1 MTRRKLD
8 KEHTLQDIL
17 SGEADIIPL
26 LNPTDLE
33 EIKTYEIPEEIP
45 ILPLRNTVMFPGI
58 MIPITVGREK
68 SIDLVNESYRNKT
81 LIGVITQRDED
92 IQDPEGED
100 LFQIGTLSR
109 ILKIYRM
116 LDGGTTIIIQGIKL
130 FKMEQIVAKLPYLRA
145 KVSAYDTND
154 SNKKVL
160 ANKEFKATMASLTD
174 VTDKC
179 LKLSPNH
186 MPPEVVFMLKNI
198 GHPSYLIHF
207 IASNLDIEV
216 IEKQQILENTDIT
229 LRAKMVLHKQ
239 LKCLQMEELKAH
251 IQSKAKTEL
260 DKQQKEYLLN
270 QQLKVIQ
277 DELGNNS
284 IDQTVKELKAKA
296 EKKKWDDKTQK
307 QFEKEIAKLERMN
320 QMSPDFT
327 VHLNYLELLVDLPWN
342 EFTETN
348 IDLHKARKILDE
360 DHYGLEKIKDRIV
373 EYLAVLKLKGDMKA
387 PILCF
392 VGPPGV
398 GKTSLGKSVAR
409 ATGRKYI
416 RMSLGGLHDESEI
429 RGHRKTYIGAMP
441 GRIIQSIRKAE
452 SANPIFV
459 LDEIDKISGATP
471 QGDPSSAMLEV
482 LDPEQNNAF
491 YDNFLETTFD
501 LSKILFIATANSLNN
516 IHPAL
521 VDRMEIID
529 LSSYLLEEKIEIA
542 KRHLIPRQIAE
553 HGITKKQIHFSDN
566 VIQQIISD
574 YTREA
579 GVRILEKNIAKVIR
593 HQAFL
598 IASNENYTQKLS
610 KEHIEKIL
618 GSPLYKKENDL
629 KHNKVGIAIGLAW
642 TPVGGDILYI
652 ETAIS
657 EGKGNLSITG
667 NLGDVMKESATI
679 AYEYVKAH
687 AADFGIDPSQFEKKD
702 VYIHVPEGA
711 IPKDGPSA
719 GIALLTA
726 IISTFTGVKPKPRLA
741 MTGEITLR
749 GKLSPVGGIKE
760 KILAAK
766 RANIHDIVL
775 PIDNQNNV
783 QEIDAKY
790 IEGLQFHYFD
800 DMTQAL
806 RFNLQF

>member
-1 MTRRKLD
+1 MAKLKLD
-8 KEHTLQDIL
+8 KEHILQDML
-17 SGEADIIPL
+17 SSETEIIPL
-26 LNPTDLE
+26 LNPTEME
-33 EIKTYEIPEEIP
+33 EVKTVEIPEIIP

-58 MIPITVGREK
+58 VIPITVGREK
-68 SIDLVNESYRNKT
+68 SIDLVNESYKNKT
-81 LIGVITQRDED
+81 LIGVITQKDED
-92 IQDPEGED
+92 IQDPEEKD
-100 LFQIGTLSR
+100 LFEIGTLSR

-130 FKMEQIVAKLPYLRA
+130 FKMEKIVTEIPYLKA
-145 KVSAYDTND
+145 SVSPYITND
-154 SNKKVL
+154 TDENVL
-160 ANKEFKATMASLTD
+160 NNDEFKATMSSLTD
-174 VTDKC
+174 ITDKC

-186 MPPEVVFMLKNI
+186 LPAEVVFMLKNI

-207 IASNLDIEV
+207 IASNLEFDV
-216 IEKQQILENTDIT
+216 LEKQQILETSDMA

-239 LKCLQMEELKAH
+239 LKCLQMEELKAQ
-251 IQSKAKTEL
+251 IQKKAKTEL

-284 IDQTVKELKAKA
+284 IDQTVKDLKARA
-296 EKKKWDDKTQK
+296 EKKKWDEKTQK

-342 EFTETN
+342 EYTKTD

-360 DHYGLEKIKDRIV
+360 DHYGLDKIKDRIV
-373 EYLAVLKLKGDMKA
+373 EYLAVLKLKGDMKS

-416 RMSLGGLHDESEI
+416 RMSLGGLHDEAEI

-501 LSKILFIATANSLNN
+501 LSKVMFIATANSLNS

-553 HGITKKQIHFSDN
+553 HGLTKKHIQFSDT
-566 VIQQIISD
+566 VIQQIIGD

-598 IASNENYTQKLS
+598 IASDESFTKNLN
-610 KEHIEKIL
+610 KEHIKIVL

-652 ETAIS
+652 ETALS

-679 AYEYVKAH
+679 AYEYLKAH
-687 AADFGIDPSQFEKKD
+687 AADFNIDTKQFEKKD

-726 IISTFTGVKPKPRLA
+726 LISTFTGIKPKAKLA

-766 RANIHDIVL
+766 RAEIFDIVL
-775 PIDNQNNV
+775 PADNQNNV
-783 QEIDAKY
+783 NEIDAKY
-790 IEGLQFHYFD
+790 IEGMHFHYFN

-806 RFNLQF
+806 KFNLEY

>member
-1 MTRRKLD
+1 MTKWKLD
-8 KEHTLQDIL
+8 KEHILQDML
-17 SGEADIIPL
+17 SSETEIIPL
-26 LNPTDLE
+26 LNPTEME
-33 EIKTYEIPEEIP
+33 EVKTVEIPEIIP

-58 MIPITVGREK
+58 VIPITVGREK
-68 SIDLVNESYRNKT
+68 SIDLVNESYKNKT
-81 LIGVITQRDED
+81 LIGVITQKDED
-92 IQDPEGED
+92 IQDPEEKD
-100 LFQIGTLSR
+100 LYEIGTLSR

-130 FKMEQIVAKLPYLRA
+130 FKIEKIVAEIPYLKA
-145 KVSAYDTND
+145 TVSPYTTND
-154 SNKKVL
+154 TDENIL
-160 ANKEFKATMASLTD
+160 NNKEFKATMASLTD
-174 VTDKC
+174 ITDKC

-186 MPPEVVFMLKNI
+186 LPAEVVFMLKNI

-207 IASNLDIEV
+207 IASNLDFDV
-216 IEKQQILENTDIT
+216 LEKQQILETSDMA

-239 LKCLQMEELKAH
+239 LKCLQMEELKAQ
-251 IQSKAKTEL
+251 IQKKAKTEL

-284 IDQTVKELKAKA
+284 IDQTVKDLKTRA
-296 EKKKWDDKTQK
+296 EKKKWDEKTQK

-342 EFTETN
+342 EYTKTD
-348 IDLHKARKILDE
+348 IDLHKARKILDQ
-360 DHYGLEKIKDRIV
+360 DHYGLDKIKDRIV

-416 RMSLGGLHDESEI
+416 RMSLGGLHDEAEI

-501 LSKILFIATANSLNN
+501 LSKVLFIATANSLNN

-553 HGITKKQIHFSDN
+553 HGLTKKHIQFSDTI
-566 VIQQIISD
+566 IQQIISD

-598 IASNENYTQKLS
+598 IASNETYTKNLN
-610 KEHIEKIL
+610 KEYIKQIL

-629 KHNKVGIAIGLAW
+629 KNNKVGIAIGLAW

-652 ETAIS
+652 ETALS
-657 EGKGNLSITG
+657 VGKGNLSITG

-679 AYEYVKAH
+679 AYEYLKAH
-687 AADFGIDPSQFEKKD
+687 AADFNIDTKLFEKKD

-726 IISTFTGVKPKPRLA
+726 LISTFTGIKPKSKLA

-766 RANIHDIVL
+766 RAEIYDIVL
-775 PIDNQNNV
+775 PADNQNNV
-783 QEIDAKY
+783 NEIDAKY
-790 IEGLQFHYFD
+790 IEGMRFHYFN

-806 RFNLQF
+806 KFNLEY

>member
-1 MTRRKLD
+1 MTKWKLD
-8 KEHTLQDIL
+8 KEHILQDML
-17 SGEADIIPL
+17 SSETEIIPL
-26 LNPTDLE
+26 LNPTEME
-33 EIKTYEIPEEIP
+33 EVKTVEIPEIIP

-58 MIPITVGREK
+58 VIPITVGREK
-68 SIDLVNESYRNKT
+68 SIDLVNESYKNKT
-81 LIGVITQRDED
+81 LIGVITQKDED
-92 IQDPEGED
+92 IQDPEEKD
-100 LFQIGTLSR
+100 LYEIGTLSR

-130 FKMEQIVAKLPYLRA
+130 FKIEKIVAEIPYLKA
-145 KVSAYDTND
+145 TVSPYTTND
-154 SNKKVL
+154 TDENIL
-160 ANKEFKATMASLTD
+160 NNKEFKATMASLTD
-174 VTDKC
+174 ITDKC

-186 MPPEVVFMLKNI
+186 LPAEVVFMLKNI

-207 IASNLDIEV
+207 IASNLDFDV
-216 IEKQQILENTDIT
+216 LEKQQILETSDMA

-239 LKCLQMEELKAH
+239 LKCLQMEELKAQ
-251 IQSKAKTEL
+251 IQKKAKTEL

-284 IDQTVKELKAKA
+284 IDQTVKDLKTRA
-296 EKKKWDDKTQK
+296 EKKKWDEKTQK

-342 EFTETN
+342 EYTKTD

-360 DHYGLEKIKDRIV
+360 DHYGLDKIKDRIV

-416 RMSLGGLHDESEI
+416 RMSLGGLHDEAEI

-441 GRIIQSIRKAE
+441 GRIIQNIRKAE

-501 LSKILFIATANSLNN
+501 LSKVLFIATANSLNN

-529 LSSYLLEEKIEIA
+529 LSSYLMEEKIEIA

-553 HGITKKQIHFSDN
+553 HGLTKKHIQFSN
-566 VIQQIISD
+566 TLIQQIIGD

-598 IASNENYTQKLS
+598 IANDEPYTKNLN
-610 KEHIEKIL
+610 KEHIKQTL

-629 KHNKVGIAIGLAW
+629 KENKVGIAIGLAW

-652 ETAIS
+652 ETALS
-657 EGKGNLSITG
+657 VGKGNLSITG

-679 AYEYVKAH
+679 AYEYLKAH
-687 AADFGIDPSQFEKKD
+687 AAEFKIDVKQFAEKD

-719 GIALLTA
+719 GITLLTA
-726 IISTFTGVKPKPRLA
+726 LISTFTGIKPKAKLA

-766 RANIHDIVL
+766 RAEIYDIVL
-775 PIDNQNNV
+775 PADNQNNV
-783 QEIDAKY
+783 NEIDAKY
-790 IEGLQFHYFD
+790 IEGMRFHYFN

-806 RFNLQF
+806 KFNLEY